1 MPPEPAHAATEAGL
15 TDADFA
21 AIKEAILTAYPERP
35 ELYGLL
41 LDKWGVRVSNV
52 IYTEQAGALVIAA
65 LVDWAKGQGRTL
77 EMLSLAWTEK
87 HRQHHPLQEL
97 AQRFF
102 PAPEAEVRKYVED
115 DALVGGAHAV
125 AATRRGFAKS
135 ALPGSALEARTS
147 DPPPMIDFMLSAVL
161 AEATCLV
168 EVGNARATGFLI
180 GRETVLTVYHA
191 VADAIAQDWPG
202 ERITL
207 RFGIG
212 GEAGT
217 TTLDAAP
224 GLAWRG
230 PASPYSKADIDG
242 KGAPAPNEL
251 DFAAIRLAQPVE
263 ASRAVLKL
271 PRDVP
276 IVAPGDALLIAQH
289 PNGGPL
295 KLATG
300 TLVGYSVEGERLHYE
315 ADTAPGSA
323 GAPVLGQNNQLIA
336 IHHAARMIGERRIAQ
351 GVPIWPIREAIL
363 AAGCRLEDL

>member
-1 MPPEPAHAATEAGL
+1 MPPDTPHAVADAGL
-15 TDADFA
+15 TDADFV
-21 AIKEAILTAYPERP
+21 AIKEAILTSYPELP

-52 IYTEQAGALVIAA
+52 IYTGQAGSLVIAA

-87 HRQHHPLQEL
+87 HRQHHPLQKL
-97 AQRFF
+97 AERFF
-102 PAPEAEVRKYVED
+102 PEPEAEVRRYAPD
-115 DALVGGAHAV
+115 DVLFGGAPAIAV
-125 AATRRGFAKS
+125 ARRGFAKS
-135 ALPGSALEARTS
+135 AVPGSTLEARTL
-147 DPPPMIDFMLSAVL
+147 DPPPMIDFRLFSRL

-168 EVGNARATGFLI
+168 DVGNARATGFLI
-180 GRETVLTVYHA
+180 GRQTVLTVYHA
-191 VADAIAQDWPG
+191 VAEAITQGWPG
-202 ERITL
+202 ERIKL
-207 RFGIG
+207 SFGIG
-212 GEAGT
+212 GEAGA

-230 PASPYSKADIDG
+230 PASSYSAADIDG
-242 KGAPAPNEL
+242 KGASAPNEL
-251 DFAAIRLAQPVE
+251 DFAAIRLVRPIE
-263 ASRAVLKL
+263 AGRAALAL
-271 PRDVP
+271 PREVP

-289 PNGGPL
+289 PAGGPL

-300 TLVGYSVEGERLHYE
+300 VLIGYSVEGERLHYE
-315 ADTAPGSA
+315 ANTAPGSA